1 MESVAII
8 ILLALVQYLWFTV
21 RVGAG
26 RPKHGVDAPRTSGDE
41 EAWERKFRVQQNT
54 MEQLVLFIP
63 AIVLFGVYLSA
74 RWALLPGL
82 LFLVGRQLYSHE
94 YITNPASRVPGMA
107 LTLLANVVLL
117 IGAGVGAAMR
127 IF

>member
-41 EAWERKFRVQQNT
+41 AWERKFRVQQNT
-54 MEQLVLFIP
+54 MEQLVIFIP